1 MGRSACTESQCLYK
15 GALYLISL
23 FPLTQPKP
31 MIISLLDDS
40 THGEDDDGG
49 DNYDSPIPP
58 VQRDFSG

>member
-1 MGRSACTESQCLYK
+1 
-15 GALYLISL
+15 
-23 FPLTQPKP
+23 